1 MKLSHN
7 SLCVEEVS
15 GCLNSLDIIKAWS
28 QDEIPSGLLK
38 EWNQQIAPSLCTL
51 FNHFLTCGH
60 FPCEWKSVNVIP
72 IHKKNSNEPPEKYR
86 PFPLL
91 SIVSKVMERC
101 VYNHLYLHVIELI
114 SPVNHGFLRKGS
126 DISQL
131 LAILHNIGKNLDNDT
146 QSDVLYLDF
155 AKAFH

>member
-1 MKLSHN
+1 
-7 SLCVEEVS
+7 
-15 GCLNSLDIIKAWS
+15 
-28 QDEIPSGLLK
+28 
-38 EWNQQIAPSLCTL
+38 
-51 FNHFLTCGH
+51 
-60 FPCEWKSVNVIP
+60 
-72 IHKKNSNEPPEKYR
+72 
-86 PFPLL
+86 
-91 SIVSKVMERC
+91 MERC